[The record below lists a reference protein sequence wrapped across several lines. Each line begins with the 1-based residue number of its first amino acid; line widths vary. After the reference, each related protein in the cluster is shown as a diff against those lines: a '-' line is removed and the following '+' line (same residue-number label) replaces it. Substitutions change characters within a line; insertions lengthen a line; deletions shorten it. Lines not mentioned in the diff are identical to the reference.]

1 VNLNIILFNNK
12 IYGLTKGQYSPTSSE
27 GTKSPTTPFGSVD
40 YPINP
45 VSFALGSGAT
55 FVARA
60 IDVDAKGL
68 GAALLEVHVTFS
80 RKSFGPDVPASVTF
94 EELRILVEGVRA
106 TETMLA
112 NPVDK
117 DAVAMEMAEMRQLFM
132 KSIVA
137 RRDLPAGTVLR
148 LEDLRTKKPDRGIS
162 ARRMADASSPGKGRT
177 VA

>member
-1 VNLNIILFNNK
+1 MTELRERFGIPVGLSDHSGT
-12 IYGLTKGQYSPTSSE
+12 IYPSL
-27 GTKSPTTPFGSVD
+27 
-40 YPINP
+40 
-45 VSFALGSGAT
+45 AA
-55 FVARA
+55 AA
-60 IDVDAKGL
+60 L

-162 ARRMADASSPGKGRT
+162 ARRMAEVVGRRLRRA
-177 VA
+177 VSAGDFLQQEDIEERP